1 MTGVIIGSS
10 LLIVLVAVLRRL
22 LRGRVS
28 ARLIYALWGLVL
40 LRLLVPF
47 SPELGL
53 PSAEAAAREV
63 YERTELSEAMLPYE
77 RVTAPYA
84 AGQSRGVLPED
95 DPIQPYI
102 DAGEPAP
109 EYRVELHNE
118 GTPEAET
125 EFVFLRP

>member
-28 ARLIYALWGLVL
+28 ARLIYALWGLAL

-53 PSAEAAAREV
+53 PRRGGCAR
-63 YERTELSEAMLPYE
+63 
-77 RVTAPYA
+77 
-84 AGQSRGVLPED
+84 GG
-95 DPIQPYI
+95 I
-102 DAGEPAP
+102 
-109 EYRVELHNE
+109 
-118 GTPEAET
+118 
-125 EFVFLRP
+125 

>member
-84 AGQSRGVLPED
+84 AGQSRGVLPLSL
-95 DPIQPYI
+95 IHI
-102 DAGEPAP
+102 
-109 EYRVELHNE
+109 
-118 GTPEAET
+118 
-125 EFVFLRP
+125 